1 MADLPADKAGR
12 RGPHPL
18 PMFLALATRFA
29 GDDPA
34 HLAEILAG
42 VRRYQQAPPAPAMP
56 AFVCMAQRGDVRLL
70 RVGGPETGPAV
81 VVVPSLINAPA
92 VLDLSP
98 ERSLVRYLAAQ
109 GLNVWLID
117 WGPMAGRDRRLGM
130 AGLVSAR
137 LLPLLQS
144 IGLPVRLV
152 GYCVGGTLAIA
163 AARLLGDR
171 LDRLALLAAPW
182 HFDGFS
188 DEARLRAVAIYRD
201 VRPVGESLGALPIT
215 LINPLFWSLD
225 EAAVVNK
232 FAALARRPA
241 TDPHIQWF
249 ARVEDWANSGAPLT
263 NSAAR
268 DLFLRGYGANRIGKG
283 QWRVKGVPIRP
294 EDITA
299 PIFDIGALS
308 DRIVPAAAR
317 LRLPHIKRLTVPSG
331 HVGMVVGS
339 AAPAHL
345 WQPLS
350 NWLLKP

>member
-1 MADLPADKAGR
+1 
-12 RGPHPL
+12 
-18 PMFLALATRFA
+18 MFLALATRFA
-29 GDDPA
+29 GNDPA
-34 HLAEILAG
+34 YLAEILAG
-42 VRRYQQAPPAPAMP
+42 VRRYQQAPPAAAMP
-56 AFVCMAQRGDVRLL
+56 AFACVAQRGDVRLL

-109 GLNVWLID
+109 GLNVWLVD
-117 WGPMAGRDRRLGM
+117 WGPMAGKDRRLGM
-130 AGLVSAR
+130 SGLVSAR

-144 IGLPVRLV
+144 LGRPVRLV

-163 AARLLGDR
+163 AAQLLGAG
-171 LDRLALLAAPW
+171 LDRLALLAVPW
-182 HFDGFS
+182 HFDGFT
-188 DEARLRAVAIYRD
+188 DEARLRAVALYRD
-201 VRPVGESLGALPIT
+201 VRPVGEALGALPIT

-232 FAALARRPA
+232 FAALGRRPA
-241 TDPHIQWF
+241 DDPHIQWF

-268 DLFLRGYGANRIGKG
+268 DLFLKGYGANHMGKG
-283 QWRVKGVPIRP
+283 QWRVKRLPIHP
-294 EDITA
+294 EKIAA
-299 PIFDIGALS
+299 PILDIGALS
-308 DRIVPAAAR
+308 DRIVPPEAR
-317 LRLPHIKRLTVPSG
+317 LRLPHIERFSVPSG